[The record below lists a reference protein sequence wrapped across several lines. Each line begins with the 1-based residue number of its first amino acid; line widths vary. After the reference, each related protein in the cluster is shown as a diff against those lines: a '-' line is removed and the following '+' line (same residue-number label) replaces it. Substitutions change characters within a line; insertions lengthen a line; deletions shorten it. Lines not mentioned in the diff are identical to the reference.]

1 MRFKATTRTKNKT
14 IKDVGAHHLQL
25 FLPTRKEKTFFPRSW
40 FLLRFCS
47 IVLARLLL
55 LSSRDSPSGPTLSR
69 LVSFDRLVSKLSLK
83 LY

>member
-55 LSSRDSPSGPTLSR
+55 LSSRDSPSEPTIEPIG
-69 LVSFDRLVSKLSLK
+69 FI
-83 LY
+83 